1 MVKTGST
8 NYWSFNLPV
17 AALPA
22 RPRLVSSGL
31 TPYICNMLNVENMEY
46 NTTRN
51 HLIMKEYGRH
61 IQKMV
66 EYLLSIENK
75 EERQRN
81 AYSVIELMGFL
92 NPHLKNVED
101 FRHKLWDHLFL
112 ISDFKLDVE
121 SPYPIPTRETLKAKP
136 ERLKYPKR
144 YPRFNHLGKN
154 IEVVIDK
161 ALKEEN
167 PEKKQGFANAI
178 AYYMKLT
185 YSNWHKELV
194 HDDNIQ
200 SELSIITKGELEFNN
215 RPFVKHRVDNR
226 DEHDDYGSRSGGGYR
241 KNFGG
246 RNNTGG
252 GRDNRGGSSRDNRG
266 GSSRD
271 NRGGSSGGDNRN
283 NNRNFKKRY

>member
-1 MVKTGST
+1 M
-8 NYWSFNLPV
+8 
-17 AALPA
+17 
-22 RPRLVSSGL
+22 
-31 TPYICNMLNVENMEY
+31 
-46 NTTRN
+46 
-51 HLIMKEYGRH
+51 
-61 IQKMV
+61 
-66 EYLLSIENK
+66 
-75 EERQRN
+75 
-81 AYSVIELMGFL
+81 
-92 NPHLKNVED
+92 NVED

-121 SPYPIPTRETLKAKP
+121 SPYPIPTRETLKARP
-136 ERLKYPKR
+136 ERLRYPKR
-144 YPRFNHLGKN
+144 YPKFNHLGKN

-200 SELSIITKGELEFNN
+200 TELSSMTKGELEFNN
-215 RPFVKHRVDNR
+215 RPFVKHRVDTR
-226 DEHDDYGSRSGGGYR
+226 DERDDYGKRSSGGSYR

-246 RNNTGG
+246 RSNTGG
-252 GRDNRGGSSRDNRG
+252 GRDNRGGSGGRDNRG
-266 GSSRD
+266 GGGGRD
-271 NRGGSSGGDNRN
+271 NRGSGSSDNRSS